1 LKILFVASESHPFIK
16 TGGLGDVIGALPVS
30 LKELGADVR
39 VVIPNYRD
47 IKEEIRD
54 NLKYINNFNVN
65 VGWRNQ
71 YCGILQ
77 YEYEGVKFY
86 LLDNE
91 YYFKRGGLYGY
102 YDDGEKFAFFSRA
115 VLEFLKYID
124 WTPDILHCNDWQ
136 TSMIP
141 VLHKL
146 EYINDTKFKDIKTV
160 LSIHNLFF
168 KGMFSP
174 EVLPELFGYDYETFF
189 NGSLEHN
196 GAVSFLKGGI
206 NYSDKITT
214 VSRTYAEEIKTPEYG
229 EQLDGLLRYRGDY
242 LEGIVNGIDY
252 KEYDPENDSYISFKY
267 DYSTLS
273 NKELNKE
280 ELQKELNL
288 PVNKDTPMIGLV
300 SRLTHQ
306 KGCDLIIKILDDL
319 LKEDIQIVILG
330 TGDYM
335 YEESFKS
342 FGAKYSNKLSANIRF
357 SNELAH
363 KIYAAS
369 DMFLMPSLFEPC
381 GLGQLIAL
389 RYGSVPIVRETG
401 GLKDTVSPYNEY
413 DESGNGFGFRNYS
426 HEELLA
432 IIKYAISIFKDKDG
446 WNKIVKNAMESD
458 NSWIKSA
465 REYMRIYRELISSNS
480 EELIKKQ

>member
-1 LKILFVASESHPFIK
+1 MKVLFAASEASPFIK
-16 TGGLGDVIGALPVS
+16 TGGLGDVIGALPVA
-30 LKELGADVR
+30 LKELGVDAR
-39 VVIPNYRD
+39 VIIPKYRD
-47 IKEEIRD
+47 ISDEIK
-54 NLKYINNFNVN
+54 NKLKYINNFIVK

-71 YCGILQ
+71 YCGIF
-77 YEYEGVKFY
+77 EYDYQGVRFY
-86 LLDNE
+86 LIDNE

-115 VLEFLKYID
+115 VLEFLKQSD

-136 TSMIP
+136 TAMVP

-146 EYINDTKFKDIKTV
+146 EYIKDEKLRNMKTI

-174 EVLPELFGYDYETFF
+174 EVLPELFGYDYEPFF

-206 NYSDKITT
+206 NYADRVTT
-214 VSRTYAEEIKTPEYG
+214 VSKSYAEEIKTPQYG
-229 EQLDGLLRYRGDY
+229 EQLDGLLRYRGDF
-242 LEGIVNGIDY
+242 LKGIVNGIDY
-252 KEYDPENDSYISFKY
+252 KEYNPERDKFIKYKYNTKSLFKKVR
-267 DYSTLS
+267 
-273 NKELNKE
+273 NKEQ
-280 ELQKELNL
+280 LQREVNL
-288 PVNKDTPMIGLV
+288 PVNKNIPMIGMV

-306 KGCDLIIKILDDL
+306 KGCDLITRVLDEL
-319 LKEDIQIVILG
+319 LKENIQVVILG

-342 FGAKYSNKLSANIRF
+342 FASRYPNRLSANIKF

-363 KIYAAS
+363 KIYASS

-401 GLKDTVSPYNEY
+401 GLRDTVIPYNEY
-413 DESGNGFGFRNYS
+413 DETGNGFGFRNYS
-426 HEELLA
+426 SEELLNTT
-432 IIKYAISIFKDKDG
+432 KYALRIFKNKKR
-446 WNKIVKNAMESD
+446 WEKIVKQAMECD
-458 NSWIKSA
+458 NSWKKSA
-465 REYMRIYRELISSNS
+465 REYISLYKD
-480 EELIKKQ
+480 LIKSN

>member
-1 LKILFVASESHPFIK
+1 MKILFAASEANPFIK
-16 TGGLGDVIGALPVS
+16 TGGLGDVIGALPVT
-30 LKELGADVR
+30 LKELKADVR

-47 IKEEIRD
+47 IDEKLKSKFKYVD
-54 NLKYINNFNVN
+54 NFIVK

-71 YCGILQ
+71 YCGIF
-77 YEYEGVKFY
+77 EYNYNGVKFY
-86 LLDNE
+86 FIDNE
-91 YYFKRGGLYGY
+91 YYFKRSGLYGY
-102 YDDGEKFAFFSRA
+102 HDDDEKFAFFSRA
-115 VLEFLKYID
+115 VLEFIKHIK
-124 WTPDILHCNDWQ
+124 WTPDIVHCNDWQ

-146 EYINDTKFKDIKTV
+146 EYINNKKFKNMKTI

-174 EVLPELFGYDYETFF
+174 EVLPEFFGYDYEPYF

-206 NYSDKITT
+206 NYADRVTT
-214 VSRTYAEEIKTPEYG
+214 VSKSYAEEIKTPEYG
-229 EQLDGLLRYRGDY
+229 EQLDGLLRYRGDF

-252 KEYDPENDSYISFKY
+252 KEYNPEKDKYIKHKY
-267 DYSTLS
+267 NVNSLL
-273 NKELNKE
+273 KKGRNKE

-288 PVNKDTPMIGLV
+288 PIDKNIPMIGMV

-306 KGCDLIIKILDDL
+306 KGCDLILRMLDEL

-335 YEESFKS
+335 YEESLKS
-342 FGAKYSNKLSANIRF
+342 FSNRYPSKLSANIKF

-401 GLKDTVSPYNEY
+401 GLKDTVIPYNEY
-413 DESGNGFGFRNYS
+413 DETGNGFGFKNYS
-426 HEELLA
+426 YEELLK
-432 IIKYAISIFKDKDG
+432 ITKYALTIYKNKNIWK
-446 WNKIVKNAMESD
+446 KIVKNAMESD
-458 NSWIKSA
+458 NSWEKSA
-465 REYMRIYRELISSNS
+465 SEYIRLYDN
-480 EELIKKQ
+480 LIKND